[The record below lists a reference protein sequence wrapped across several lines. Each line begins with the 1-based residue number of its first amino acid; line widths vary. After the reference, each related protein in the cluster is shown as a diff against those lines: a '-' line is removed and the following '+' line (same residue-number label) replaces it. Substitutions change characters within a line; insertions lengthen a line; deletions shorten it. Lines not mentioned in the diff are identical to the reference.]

1 MNLSSIF
8 SNTYIILVISFLL
21 NFAVVF
27 VVTHCFYYPKSQRRD
42 YYFTFMLMSIAT
54 FLLLFSLND
63 VKLKSGIALGLF
75 AIFSIMRFRTESM
88 PVREMT
94 YLFVLI
100 TTSVVNAMLGQA
112 GGLTYESG
120 IIVASDFFILIA
132 VGVCEALRS
141 KMHKTATKLVCYD
154 RIDLIKTDKMSELIK
169 DLQNRTGLKI
179 ESVEVG
185 HIDFL
190 KDSAMLRV
198 HYYPES
204 SLINSVD
211 TMVKFPKANEDT
223 DDSDD

>member
-1 MNLSSIF
+1 MNIASIL

-21 NFAVVF
+21 NFGVVF
-27 VVTHCFYYPKSQRRD
+27 VVTHYFYYPKSLRRD

-120 IIVASDFFILIA
+120 IIVASDVLILIA
-132 VGVCEALRS
+132 VGISEALRT
-141 KMHKTATKLVCYD
+141 KMQKTMTKLICYD
-154 RIDLIKTDKMSELIK
+154 RIDLIKTDKMQELID
-169 DLQNRTGLKI
+169 DLQKRTGLKI
-179 ESVEVG
+179 DSVEVG

-198 HYYPES
+198 HYYPDTPHT
-204 SLINSVD
+204 NSVD
-211 TMVKFPKANEDT
+211 KMLKFPKANEET
-223 DDSDD
+223 DDDD